1 MRMYAAAPDG
11 AAVSF
16 LPWEDQILWDR
27 TLLKGITDSEKA
39 QLPAGGF
46 SVDVVPAWEW
56 LLQE

>member
-1 MRMYAAAPDG
+1 MFAAVPDG

-16 LPWEDQILWDR
+16 LPLEDRILWDR

-46 SVDVVPAWEW
+46 SVDGVSAWEW
-56 LLQE
+56 ILQE